1 MSGTVAVVYDD
12 RPANVTGS
20 SWPCSHPSSLPHD
33 TCRRLGARGA
43 PGARRWF
50 EGLADRSEVSLRSS
64 VDETLGEG
72 WDVKPMVLHRLLGKG
87 HDRVV
92 WVDSDVLCTGD
103 LIARLGCDTSG
114 TLVGAEEYRWGQA
127 RGSLA
132 RTTGWGLEVGRQLAV
147 T

>member
-12 RPANVTGS
+12 RPANVTGVKLAVLALRAHCPTTPVVA
-20 SWPCSHPSSLPHD
+20 WVP
-33 TCRRLGARGA
+33 GAR
-43 PGARRWF
+43 PELRRWF

-72 WDVKPMVLHRLLGKG
+72 WDVKPMVLHRLLGEG

-103 LIARLGCDTSG
+103 LMACPL
-114 TLVGAEEYRWGQA
+114 
-127 RGSLA
+127 
-132 RTTGWGLEVGRQLAV
+132 
-147 T
+147 